1 VYPGKW
7 LTVALDA
14 LDARNI
20 LAGLGSKIFSQV
32 QAAPTKS
39 LSRVRNLDFC
49 CHLRLP
55 AWRKLFIKCK
65 SRYLRK
71 EAENRILCMK
81 IAGILNG

>member
-7 LTVALDA
+7 FTVALDA

-20 LAGLGSKIFSQV
+20 LAGLAKIFSQA
-32 QAAPTKS
+32 QAAETKS
-39 LSRVRNLDFC
+39 LSRVRDLDFC
-49 CHLRLP
+49 CRLRLS

-65 SRYLRK
+65 SRYPRK
-71 EAENRILCMK
+71 EAQNRILCMK